1 MRSHSPCNR
10 PDHNDA
16 RGNATTRV
24 LETIFPLSAMPA
36 ELSAV
41 PETDTDTITDATEA
55 DVTFA
60 SLGVPAPLV
69 ESLAE
74 DGIVRPFPVQA
85 ATLPDALAG
94 RDILGRAQTGSGK
107 TLGFSLPMVTR
118 LAGGE
123 TASGR
128 PRGLVLVPTREL
140 ATQVQEV
147 LRPLARSMG
156 LWVTT
161 IYGGVSYGPQVTALR
176 RRTDIVV
183 ATPGRLADLINQG
196 ECDLSDVEIMVI
208 DEADQMADLGF
219 LPIVRRLL
227 EATPASGQRMLFSA
241 TLDAAID
248 VLVRRF
254 LDNPAT
260 HSVNENSSPAE
271 IEHHVFTIDPAKK
284 LEVLAALAGG
294 DKRSLVFTR
303 TKHGAERLA
312 RQLTE
317 LGIPAAELH
326 GNLRQGA
333 RARNLAAFSSGVA
346 RVMVATDIAA
356 RGIHVDGIDL
366 VIHAD
371 PPTEHKAYVHRSGRT
386 ARGGADGIVVTL
398 QLRSQAREVTAMM
411 HKAGITPHTAVIT
424 ALEADELRAIG
435 GPPADRVS
443 VSGKV
448 SELVRPE
455 DRLAGNGAPGRAG
468 YGRGAAG
475 HGGSRDDRPR
485 RDRQPGGRYG
495 DRAGSRDRRDF
506 APRGRDERP
515 AAAGR
520 ADGERGFD
528 GPSGADA
535 RTATFARDERPAR
548 FDADRRFGQDR
559 DDRSSRY
566 QRDSRPA
573 DGGRTWA
580 DRTADD
586 RPARF
591 DRDARFNRDDRPARF
606 NRDDRPTR
614 FGQGDRPAR
623 FGRDGQFDR
632 GQRFEGNRDDR
643 SPGDRPANGPGQP
656 DGGRRFDRDRDERS
670 WGGSRGPRGNS
681 FRDDRPAHD
690 DRPYGQDRDFSDRQ
704 GSAPAGRDGRSF
716 GGDRPGSQDRPPL
729 RGNRD
734 YRDSSGGHTRPER
747 GDWYPR
753 ENRPSR
759 GGRPA
764 ADRRPGAAGGW
775 QSGDSGGRAGSANRS
790 SSGYVRDAS
799 GRSSRP
805 QAGGRRGGARDRSGY
820 SAGRS
825 GGFQTRDQGQGRHF

>member
-1 MRSHSPCNR
+1 
-10 PDHNDA
+10 
-16 RGNATTRV
+16 
-24 LETIFPLSAMPA
+24 MPA
-36 ELSAV
+36 ELSVA
-41 PETDTDTITDATEA
+41 PETDATTGA

-60 SLGVPAPLV
+60 SLGVPAALV
-69 ESLAE
+69 EVLAG
-74 DGIVRPFPVQA
+74 DGIISPFPVQA

-118 LAGGE
+118 LADGQ

-140 ATQVQEV
+140 ATQVYEV
-147 LRPLARSMG
+147 LRPLARAMG

-176 RRTDIVV
+176 RRTDIAV

-227 EATPASGQRMLFSA
+227 EATPADGQRMLFSA

-254 LDNPAT
+254 LSNPAT

-271 IEHHVFTIDPAKK
+271 IEHHVITIDPAKK
-284 LEVLAALAGG
+284 LEVLATLTGG

-371 PPTEHKAYVHRSGRT
+371 PPAEHKAYVHRSGRT
-386 ARGGADGIVVTL
+386 ARGGADGVVVTL
-398 QLRSQAREVTAMM
+398 QMRSQAREVTAMM
-411 HKAGITPHTAVIT
+411 RRADIAPHTAF
-424 ALEADELRAIG
+424 AADPEADVLREIA
-435 GPPADRVS
+435 GPPAPRVS

-455 DRLAGNGAPGRAG
+455 DRLSGNGAGGPGGRG
-468 YGRGAAG
+468 SYGRGSAG
-475 HGGSRDDRPR
+475 RSRDDRPR
-485 RDRQPGGRYG
+485 RDRDRKPGGNRYSS
-495 DRAGSRDRRDF
+495 DRSGSRDRRDF
-506 APRGRDERP
+506 TPRSRDERP
-515 AAAGR
+515 AAAER
-520 ADGERGFD
+520 VDGDRPHGSD
-528 GPSGADA
+528 GQSAPAA
-535 RTATFARDERPAR
+535 RNETFSRDERPAR
-548 FDADRRFGQDR
+548 FNEGRRFDR
-559 DDRSSRY
+559 DDRPGRF

-573 DGGRTWA
+573 DY
-580 DRTADD
+580 DRPRDD

-591 DRDARFNRDDRPARF
+591 DRDDRPARF
-606 NRDDRPTR
+606 SGDGEFSRDQHTERSDRAFGDDR
-614 FGQGDRPAR
+614 A
-623 FGRDGQFDR
+623 
-632 GQRFEGNRDDR
+632 
-643 SPGDRPANGPGQP
+643 
-656 DGGRRFDRDRDERS
+656 
-670 WGGSRGPRGNS
+670 PRGNS
-681 FRDDRPAHD
+681 FRRDDRPASGD
-690 DRPYGQDRDFSDRQ
+690 RPSGGDRPYRQDRDFRDGQ
-704 GSAPAGRDGRSF
+704 GAAPAGR
-716 GGDRPGSQDRPPL
+716 GDRQFPQDRPPF

-734 YRDSSGGHTRPER
+734 YRDSGSAGNARPER

-753 ENRPSR
+753 ENRPYR
-759 GGRPA
+759 GSAPTGG
-764 ADRRPGAAGGW
+764 DRRPGASGGW
-775 QSGDSGGRAGSANRS
+775 QSGDSNGRSGTGNRSFSGYRPADSRDGSGRAARPP
-790 SSGYVRDAS
+790 AP
-799 GRSSRP
+799 GRP
-805 QAGGRRGGARDRSGY
+805 GGARDRSGY
-820 SAGRS
+820 SAGR
-825 GGFQTRDQGQGRHF
+825 GGTFKTRDHGR

>member
-1 MRSHSPCNR
+1 
-10 PDHNDA
+10 
-16 RGNATTRV
+16 
-24 LETIFPLSAMPA
+24 MPA
-36 ELSAV
+36 ELSVA
-41 PETDTDTITDATEA
+41 PETDATPET

-60 SLGVPAPLV
+60 SLGVPPALV
-69 ESLAE
+69 EVLAE
-74 DGIVRPFPVQA
+74 DGIISPFPVQA

-118 LAGGE
+118 LADGQ

-140 ATQVQEV
+140 ATQVYEV
-147 LRPLARSMG
+147 LRPLARAMG

-176 RRTDIVV
+176 RRTDIAV

-227 EATPASGQRMLFSA
+227 EATPADGQRMLFSA

-254 LDNPAT
+254 LNNPAT

-271 IEHHVFTIDPAKK
+271 IEHHVITIDPAKK
-284 LEVLAALAGG
+284 LESLATLTGG

-371 PPTEHKAYVHRSGRT
+371 PPAEHKAYVHRSGRT
-386 ARGGADGIVVTL
+386 ARGGADGVVVTL
-398 QLRSQAREVTAMM
+398 QMRSQAREVTAMM
-411 HKAGITPHTAVIT
+411 RRAGIAPHTAV
-424 ALEADELRAIG
+424 AADPEAEVLRAIA
-435 GPPADRVS
+435 GPPAPRVS

-455 DRLAGNGAPGRAG
+455 DRLPGNGSGGPGGRAS
-468 YGRGAAG
+468 YGRGSAG
-475 HGGSRDDRPR
+475 RSRDDRPR
-485 RDRQPGGRYG
+485 RGSSGGGRYSG
-495 DRAGSRDRRDF
+495 GSSGGSRYSSDRSGSRDRRDF
-506 APRGRDERP
+506 TPRSRDERP
-515 AAAGR
+515 AS
-520 ADGERGFD
+520 ADRVDGDRPHGFD
-528 GPSGADA
+528 GQAAPAA
-535 RTATFARDERPAR
+535 RAETFGRDERPAR
-548 FDADRRFGQDR
+548 FNNESRGFGQDR
-559 DDRSSRY
+559 PSRF

-573 DGGRTWA
+573 DG
-580 DRTADD
+580 DRTRDD

-591 DRDARFNRDDRPARF
+591 DRDSGPS
-606 NRDDRPTR
+606 
-614 FGQGDRPAR
+614 
-623 FGRDGQFDR
+623 RDGQFDR
-632 GQRFEGNRDDR
+632 AQRPERSDR
-643 SPGDRPANGPGQP
+643 TW
-656 DGGRRFDRDRDERS
+656 DGGPTRSNDGQRFDRDRNDRS
-670 WGGSRGPRGNS
+670 FGDSRAPRGNS
-681 FRDDRPAHD
+681 FRRDDRPAGQPPYVGRPAD
-690 DRPYGQDRDFSDRQ
+690 GDRPYRQDRDYRDGQ
-704 GSAPAGRDGRSF
+704 GSAPAGR
-716 GGDRPGSQDRPPL
+716 GG
-729 RGNRD
+729 NA
-734 YRDSSGGHTRPER
+734 RPER

-753 ENRPSR
+753 ENRPYR
-759 GGRPA
+759 GSAPTGG
-764 ADRRPGAAGGW
+764 DRRPGASGGW
-775 QSGDSGGRAGSANRS
+775 QSGDSNRTGGGNRS
-790 SSGYVRDAS
+790 FSGYRPAESRDGS
-799 GRSSRP
+799 GHAGRP
-805 QAGGRRGGARDRSGY
+805 QAAGRPGGARDRSGY
-820 SAGRS
+820 SAGGS
-825 GGFQTRDQGQGRHF
+825 GTFKTRDHGH